1 MAPAAIVALQLAAV
15 PPSLPVPVGFIVLPL
30 EDPLD
35 EPDGEPLDEPV
46 DAGPLPV
53 VVPPLLL
60 PDPPPPLEPWLFEVP
75 LDEVA
80 VPPSSSVPRNCVG
93 ALLEQALARA
103 RQAPSVPEPTQET
116 THRFIALLHV
126 PQPGDG
132 SPVRT
137 ERHVTMVPRARE
149 DGSPF

>member
-15 PPSLPVPVGFIVLPL
+15 PPSLPVPGGFIVPPL
-30 EDPLD
+30 EEPLAGPD
-35 EPDGEPLDEPV
+35 EVPLDEPV

-53 VVPPLLL
+53 FVPPLLL

-75 LDEVA
+75 PFEGPLDE
-80 VPPSSSVPRNCVG
+80 VPPSSSSGPENGAR

-103 RQAPSVPEPTQET
+103 SPAPRVPEPTQET

-126 PQPGDG
+126 PPAGRRLAG
-132 SPVRT
+132 RFAPNGT
-137 ERHVTMVPRARE
+137 
-149 DGSPF
+149 